1 MLIFH
6 KALLLKRAADSGQC
20 ERRQP
25 TCLEVSNAAESIVA
39 VGHRSDLL
47 ALYLLPAPAVP

>member
-25 TCLEVSNAAESIVA
+25 TCLEVSNAAESIVG